1 VITNQEITLA
11 EGEYEEVEEGAHA
24 SSRYSSFLKKRK
36 STMWSIEETKEFY
49 KVYSANIMFSP
60 VTSANTCVYKTGP
73 AAVWN

>member
-36 STMWSIEETKEFY
+36 FTMWSIEETKEFY
-49 KVYSANIMFSP
+49 KVY
-60 VTSANTCVYKTGP
+60 P
-73 AAVWN
+73 AS